1 MKVRMTKVRTTA
13 VLALTGLLGAC
24 STASGPSTTEPR
36 LPPAQSFDA
45 KIQPSRLSPNPQGA
59 FGLSYET
66 GCDVIYV
73 MKAGAPDTVN
83 YAVRPTSR
91 EPDAARCVELLRTQP
106 GIDNL
111 VAVN

>member
-1 MKVRMTKVRTTA
+1 MKVRTTA
-13 VLALTGLLGAC
+13 LLALATLWLAAC
-24 STASGPSTTEPR
+24 STASGPLTTDPR
-36 LPPAQSFDA
+36 IPPAQSFDA
-45 KIQPSRLSPNPQGA
+45 KIQPSKVTPNPQGA

-73 MKAGAPDTVN
+73 MKASAPDTVT

-91 EPDAARCVELLRTQP
+91 ERDAARCVDLLRTQP

>member
-1 MKVRMTKVRTTA
+1 MTFCTIRATA
-13 VLALTGLLGAC
+13 GPALASLLLGAC

-36 LPPAQSFDA
+36 LPPAQTFDA
-45 KIQPSRLSPNPQGA
+45 KIQPSLVTPNPQGA

-66 GCDVIYV
+66 GCDVIYI
-73 MKAGAPDTVN
+73 MKASAPDTVT

-91 EPDAARCVELLRTQP
+91 EPDAAHCVDLLRTQP

>member
-1 MKVRMTKVRTTA
+1 MKVRNIPVGVA
-13 VLALTGLLGAC
+13 ALLLGAC
-24 STASGPSTTEPR
+24 AAAPTPSTTEPR
-36 LPPAQSFDA
+36 IPPAQTFDA
-45 KIQPSRLSPNPQGA
+45 KIQPAKVTPNPQGA

-73 MKAGAPDTVN
+73 MKAAAPDTVQF
-83 YAVRPTSR
+83 AVRPTSR
-91 EPDAARCVELLRTQP
+91 EPDAQRCVELLRTQP